1 MANTTVKTYLD
12 KVEHIFVLVLE
23 NRSFDHLFG
32 KSGIDGFDAEA
43 LAHGRKDVRTHI
55 NGLSGKEVQ
64 VDGKGVKHVVS
75 EVHAKL
81 QLTKD
86 PPHEFD
92 DVKLQLCGSRKA
104 TYSDATIKLNG
115 FLLPDEK
122 KVTHMDAIA
131 CLTPDQLPI
140 LTALAKEF
148 AICDN
153 WFSSLPGPTF
163 PNRMFLHA
171 ACSAGTPY
179 SPSTGDFVTGNTVGY
194 RFEKGHIFSRL
205 RQKKI
210 AWAIYVDDRKPYYG
224 RLGSKLPVQTFEN
237 MSVMMEG
244 VNPTHI
250 SKLTTLFKD
259 LGNKSRPFPFKYV
272 FIEPQYD
279 CLFGKKDF
287 GRGNSM
293 HPNGNVLNGE
303 LLVKEVY
310 EAIRNSP
317 VWGKSALIITFDEHG
332 GFYDHVPPPAAV
344 SPGDKATAACK
355 HFDFK
360 RLGVRVP
367 TIVISP
373 LIPKNVVDHTL
384 YDHTSLIKTVT
395 ERFRLAPLTKRSE
408 AANSFS
414 RLFTLPEPRK
424 VDLKLPQIHRSFS
437 DDEEET
443 EPQVATV
450 IEESSK
456 PFILAAAMLEAKIK
470 GPEAWD
476 EIMARARALESASVE
491 EVTAYIEKVAK
502 EAENAPKSFADDVE
516 LDAETAADA
525 MKRYNGDATAAA
537 WSLGITQAELHDL
550 IDGAGPEDEQVQ

>member
-32 KSGIDGFDAEA
+32 KSGIEGFDAEA

-55 NGLSGKEVQ
+55 NGLTGKEVQ
-64 VDGKGVKHVVS
+64 VDSKGVKHVVS

-86 PPHEFD
+86 PPHEFN

-259 LGNKSRPFPFKYV
+259 LANKSRPFPFKYV

-516 LDAETAADA
+516 LDAEAAADA
-525 MKRYNGDATAAA
+525 MKRYNGDSIAAA